1 MDRYVVISSDCHA
14 GADLRDYRPYLEA
27 QYHDEFDAWADS
39 YVHPFRDLTN
49 DDANRNWDS
58 SVRMPAL
65 EADGVVAEVLYPN
78 TVPPFFPISNLI
90 SLTPTAED
98 FRRRLAGL
106 RAHNRWLADF
116 CAEYPSPPRG
126 HRSDPAER
134 CRRGRPGHPLDR
146 RPWPARRR
154 TSAGHATWQRHRPAP
169 CSRVRPDL
177 ARLRGARGPGQ
188 RSRRRRHTRPRDA
201 SGVARALRPR
211 GQLLLPPAGVVA
223 RHVRRLRPVPEHA
236 HGHRRSRARL
246 GAERR
251 RCDGPHPRQAAR
263 RQRG

>member
-65 EADGVVAEVLYPN
+65 EADGVVAEVLYPEHRPA
-78 TVPPFFPISNLI
+78 VLPDQQPHQPHPDRRGLQPPAGRAAGAQPV
-90 SLTPTAED
+90 A
-98 FRRRLAGL
+98 RRLL
-106 RAHNRWLADF
+106 RRIPH
-116 CAEYPSPPRG
+116 PPR
-126 HRSDPAER
+126 RDRADPAER
-134 CRRGRPGHPLDR
+134 RRRGRPRHPLDR
-146 RPWPARRR
+146 RPWPTRRR
-154 TSAGHATWQRHRPAP
+154 PAPRHAARKRHRPAA
-169 CSRVRPDL
+169 CTRVRPDL

-188 RSRRRRHTRPRDA
+188 RARRRRDARPRDA
-201 SGVARALRPR
+201 SRVARALRPR
-211 GQLLLPPAGVVA
+211 GQLLLPPAGLVA
-223 RHVRRLRPVPEHA
+223 RHVRRLRPLPRDA

-251 RCDGPHPRQAAR
+251 RRDGPHPRQAAR
-263 RQRG
+263 RQRR